1 MNEFILNEDDSPQEQ
16 LQRIKEECKESKKPI
31 LLFNFG
37 KVDISI
43 YGDFRAFAF
52 KDCYFFIKISDDN
65 NKILE
70 YIRYSIEDKNLK
82 DFAKRLQRH
91 DLINNIPRNIIYHLK
106 SLLRDDFNI
115 KLYETNESIKNKNF
129 F

>member
-1 MNEFILNEDDSPQEQ
+1 MNEFILNEDDSHQEQ
-16 LQRIKEECKESKKPI
+16 LQRIKEECKESNEPI

-43 YGDFRAFAF
+43 YGDFRAFYF
-52 KDCYFFIKISDDN
+52 KDCYFFIKIRDDN
-65 NKILE
+65 NKMSE
-70 YIRYSIEDKNLK
+70 HIRYSIEDKNFK
-82 DFAKRLQRH
+82 EFSKRLQGH

-106 SLLRDDFNI
+106 SLLGDDFNI
-115 KLYETNESIKNKNF
+115 KLYETNESIKNKIF